1 MAKAAKSA
9 KRKPVKRPR
18 KPSGGDSRRRIIDA
32 MLDMAAR
39 DGWRAV
45 TLNALAAETGLALT
59 DVYDLFPSKQ
69 AALAA
74 FLDGIDRSVLAG
86 TTAAASSD
94 PPRDRLFD
102 IMMRRFDAL
111 HPHKKAVAAI
121 VRDSLTDPLSYLCGA
136 PRFLQSMAAML
147 EAANLSSAGC
157 AGAVKT
163 KGLALIYL
171 NAFRVWLRDD
181 TPDMSKT
188 MAALDKGLRQADS
201 LAAAVFTKRAA

>member
-1 MAKAAKSA
+1 M
-9 KRKPVKRPR
+9 KRPR
-18 KPSGGDSRRRIIDA
+18 RPSGDDHRQRIIDA
-32 MLDMAAR
+32 MLALAAR

-45 TLNALAAETGLALT
+45 TLNSLTAETGLKLV
-59 DVYDLFPSKQ
+59 DVYDHFPSKH
-69 AALAA
+69 AVLAA
-74 FLDGIDRSVLAG
+74 FLDEIDRSVLAG

-111 HPHKKAVAAI
+111 HPHKKAITAI
-121 VRDSLTDPLSYLCGA
+121 VRDSLADPLSYLCGA

-147 EAANLSSAGC
+147 DAADLGSAGC

-181 TPDMSKT
+181 TPDMSK
-188 MAALDKGLRQADS
+188 
-201 LAAAVFTKRAA
+201 